1 MNNSDIVFERY
12 HSYVCVHFHNIKMS
26 DIVEQTCYIRMYET
40 VYVTFLEWRK
50 WNIRPSQKFN
60 DQTAEL
66 PESTAAV
73 SGDPGARGSYLND
86 DEGI

>member
-1 MNNSDIVFERY
+1 
-12 HSYVCVHFHNIKMS
+12 
-26 DIVEQTCYIRMYET
+26 MYET
-40 VYVTFLEWRK
+40 VYVALLEWRK

-73 SGDPGARGSYLND
+73 SGDPGTRGSYLND

>member
-1 MNNSDIVFERY
+1 ML
-12 HSYVCVHFHNIKMS
+12 C
-26 DIVEQTCYIRMYET
+26 TYET
-40 VYVTFLEWRK
+40 VYVALLEWRK